1 MHRQMGQ
8 RTLVEGWLPERLGR
22 NRRLDGVNEV
32 VDWSRFERLLG
43 DIHSARTGRPSYPP
57 LLMCKV
63 LLLQQWYDL
72 SDVEMEE
79 ALADRLSFRRFV
91 GLGLEDPTPDHS
103 TLSRFRETLVE
114 RGLGQALLAE
124 FERQLDE
131 RGLLL
136 KQGTLLDASVVEAQV
151 RRPPRSAGR
160 GARHASDP
168 EAGWTGVGRGRRSL
182 FGYKI
187 HCGVDLGSGFIRRAR
202 LTSANIYESLV
213 ADELICGDEQA
224 VYADKA
230 YESKAR
236 RARLRSRGV
245 KDRIKHRAHRYQPK
259 LPHWQEQRNQL
270 IEPRRRAVERLF
282 GTFKRSYGYRRVR
295 YRGVARNELE
305 LCFKALAFNLRKADQ
320 LHGAPA

>member
-1 MHRQMGQ
+1 MMRRSMGQ
-8 RTLVEGWLPERLGR
+8 RSLAEAWLPERLGS
-22 NRRLDGVNEV
+22 NRRLEGVNEI
-32 VDWSRFERLLG
+32 VDWTCFERLLA

-63 LLLQQWYDL
+63 LLLQQWYNL
-72 SDVEMEE
+72 SDVELED
-79 ALADRLSFRRFV
+79 ALADGLSFRRFV

-103 TLSRFRETLVE
+103 ILSRCRETLVE

-151 RRPPRSAGR
+151 RRPPHSAGR
-160 GARHASDP
+160 GAWHASDP
-168 EAGWTGVGRGRRSL
+168 EAGWTATGTRRGRRSW

-187 HCGVDLGSGFIRRAR
+187 HCGVDLGSGFVRRAL
-202 LTSANIYESLV
+202 LTPANINEREV
-213 ADELICGDEQA
+213 ADRLICGDERA

-230 YESKAR
+230 YQSKR
-236 RARLRSRGV
+236 RRQRLRGRGV
-245 KDRIKHRAHRYQPK
+245 KDRIKHRANKWHPQ
-259 LPHWQEQRNQL
+259 LPHWQE
-270 IEPRRRAVERLF
+270 RLF
-282 GTFKRSYGYRRVR
+282 GTLKRSYGYRRVR

-305 LCFKALAFNLRKADQ
+305 LCVKVLAYNLRKADQ
-320 LHGAPA
+320 LRAAAA